1 MTVQWAPVDTDTLAI
16 DDLLS
21 VVADAL
27 SVYVGLIL
35 LAD

>member
-1 MTVQWAPVDTDTLAI
+1 MTIQWASVDTDTLAI

-21 VVADAL
+21 VVADTL

-35 LAD
+35 IAD